1 MQPDMDQAAR
11 ALLRLRERIHRT
23 VVDESR
29 DRWKRFLEQ
38 LRELSLHS
46 APSDVRM
53 RAQARALLRLQTATL
68 ERTRSDDAESSVELL
83 ACRLIHTVLTHP
95 LRPTV
100 ALRPMSTDAASSLTR
115 LRAEARALFC
125 RTKADLWSTVL
136 RRSALEAS
144 RTACA
149 LVRQDPET
157 IERLRRALD
166 ATAGQVRLD
175 EDLAHIAEEVAIHEL
190 LRLLVPPA
198 CAGVHPVIPAA

>member
-1 MQPDMDQAAR
+1 MQPDMEHAAR

-38 LRELSLHS
+38 LRELALHS
-46 APSDVRM
+46 APPEVRM
-53 RAQARALLRLQTATL
+53 RARARALLRLQTVTL

-83 ACRLIHTVLTHP
+83 ACRLIHTVLAHP
-95 LRPTV
+95 LRSTV

-125 RTKADLWSTVL
+125 RTKADLWSTVV
-136 RRSALEAS
+136 RRSVLEAS

-149 LVRQDPET
+149 LAVQGQE
-157 IERLRRALD
+157 IVERLRRALE
-166 ATAGQVRLD
+166 ATAEQVCLD
-175 EDLAHIAEEVAIHEL
+175 DDLAHMAEQVALHEM
-190 LRLLVPPA
+190 LRLLARPA
-198 CAGVHPVIPAA
+198 CAAASIQ